1 MFTLN
6 ILLIFLFVIIC
17 SDLYINNLPKS
28 NLVLEPL
35 DYKFRN
41 KDNNSELYNKPKPDK
56 TYNQL
61 YNFDKINKMEDE
73 IIYTKQPKKT
83 IKRAYSDSKINIKKK
98 YKNNDYNDYNDW
110 DIV

>member
-1 MFTLN
+1 MG
-6 ILLIFLFVIIC
+6 
-17 SDLYINNLPKS
+17 YIKNCFCVSYYSFITFIHDMNVFFS
-28 NLVLEPL
+28 N
-35 DYKFRN
+35 N
-41 KDNNSELYNKPKPDK
+41 KDTDSEIYNKPKPDK

-83 IKRAYSDSKINIKKK
+83 IKRAYSDSKINTKKK